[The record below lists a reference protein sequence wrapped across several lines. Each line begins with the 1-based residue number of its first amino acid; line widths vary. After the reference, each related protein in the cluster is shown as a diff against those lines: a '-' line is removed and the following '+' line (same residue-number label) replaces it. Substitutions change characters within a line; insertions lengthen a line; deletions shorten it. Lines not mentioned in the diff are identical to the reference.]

1 MVVFTPVLNFP
12 QVQVCRE
19 ETQGKEKVRCVGIP
33 HPAQAGR
40 PWRGMRLRM
49 CTLPLARYHS
59 KACAQRQAVQPVSPS
74 TTAMDQEFSLF
85 NTDPGPQNCP
95 PVGHRC
101 TLFKV
106 CSWGFSLTACHS
118 QLCSPPWHVMGS
130 QCLRTLT
137 TVALIPQTACFRQ
150 KKGGWR
156 RLPSSHRESWDGA
169 SEVLVLG
176 PGALGAC

>member
-1 MVVFTPVLNFP
+1 MKASGLMVVFTPVLNFP

-59 KACAQRQAVQPVSPS
+59 KACAQRQAVQPVSR
-74 TTAMDQEFSLF
+74 
-85 NTDPGPQNCP
+85 PQNCP
-95 PVGHRC
+95 PVGLRC

-130 QCLRTLT
+130 HCLHRLT

-156 RLPSSHRESWDGA
+156 QLPSSHRESWDGA